1 MFASIVKAQRWFEG
15 SCAGAGYTLDLFLRA
30 AGHML
35 HLGRKRRETLDQLA
49 LCTLGSLPVV
59 FITAL
64 FTGMIV
70 SLQTGQ
76 VLRDYG
82 QESTLGYVVTVGMCR
97 EMGPVFTCLT
107 LAGLVG
113 STYAAEIG
121 TMKVSEEVDAL
132 EVMSIDPVYFLV
144 MPRLIALAAATVVL
158 VIFADLIGIVGGALV
173 ARASFD
179 VDLETF
185 FQNGRSALKLKDM
198 YGGLFKSLI
207 FGITI
212 AVVACAQGLRA
223 EGGPAGVGRATLRS
237 VVISFMLILVFDY
250 LLTWVIWSVLA

>member
-1 MFASIVKAQRWFEG
+1 MLAVVVKAQRWFENA
-15 SCAGAGYTLDLFLRA
+15 CVGAGYTLDLLLRS
-30 AGHML
+30 AGHIVRI
-35 HLGRKRRETLDQLA
+35 GRKRQETMAHLN

-76 VLRDYG
+76 VLRDFG
-82 QESTLGYVVTVGMCR
+82 QESTLGYIVTVGMCR
-97 EMGPVFTCLT
+97 EMGPVFTCLS

-144 MPRLIALAAATVVL
+144 MPRLIALSLAAVALT
-158 VIFADLIGIVGGALV
+158 IYANLIGILGGGLV
-173 ARASFD
+173 AHAVFS
-179 VDLETF
+179 VDFELF
-185 FQNGRSALKLKDM
+185 IKNGRDALKLKDI
-198 YGGLFKSLI
+198 YGGLFKTFL
-207 FGITI
+207 FGMTI
-212 AVVACAQGLRA
+212 AIVACAQGLRA

-250 LLTWVIWSVLA
+250 LLTWMIW

>member
-1 MFASIVKAQRWFEG
+1 MFAAITRAQRWFER

-30 AGHML
+30 AGHIL
-35 HLGRKRRETLDQLA
+35 QIGRKRQETLGHLH

-76 VLRDYG
+76 VLRDFG
-82 QESTLGYVVTVGMCR
+82 QESTLGYIVTIGMCR
-97 EMGPVFTCLT
+97 EMGPVFTCLS

-132 EVMSIDPVYFLV
+132 EVMSIDPVYYLV
-144 MPRLIALAAATVVL
+144 MPRLIALSLAAVALTVYANV
-158 VIFADLIGIVGGALV
+158 IGIAGGALV
-173 ARASFD
+173 ARANFD
-179 VDLETF
+179 VDLEVF
-185 FQNGRSALKLKDM
+185 MKNGRDALKMKDI
-198 YGGLFKSLI
+198 YGGLLKTFI
-207 FGITI
+207 FGTTI
-212 AVVACAQGLRA
+212 AIVACAQGLRA
-223 EGGPAGVGRATLRS
+223 DGGPAGVGRATLRS

-250 LLTWVIWSVLA
+250 LLTWMIW

>member
-1 MFASIVKAQRWFEG
+1 MFAVITRAQRWFENAC
-15 SCAGAGYTLDLFLRA
+15 SGAGYTLDLFIRA
-30 AGHML
+30 MGQVAQI
-35 HLGRKRRETLDQLA
+35 GRKRRETIQQLN
-49 LCTLGSLPVV
+49 LCTFGSMPVV

-76 VLRDYG
+76 VLRDFG
-82 QESTLGYVVTVGMCR
+82 QESTLGYIVTIGMCR
-97 EMGPVFTCLT
+97 EMGPVFTCLS

-132 EVMSIDPVYFLV
+132 EVMSIDPVYYLV
-144 MPRLIALAAATVVL
+144 MPRLIALSLAAVALTVYANV
-158 VIFADLIGIVGGALV
+158 IGIAGGALV
-173 ARASFD
+173 ARANFD
-179 VDLETF
+179 VDLEVF
-185 FQNGRSALKLKDM
+185 MKNGRDALKMKDI
-198 YGGLFKSLI
+198 YGGLLKTFI
-207 FGITI
+207 FGTTI

-250 LLTWVIWSVLA
+250 LLTWMIW

>member
-1 MFASIVKAQRWFEG
+1 MIAVLNNVQRWFEN
-15 SCAGAGYTLDLFLRA
+15 SCAGAGYTLDLFLRT
-30 AGHML
+30 AGQIPL
-35 HLGRKRRETLDQLA
+35 LGRKRRETIQQL
-49 LCTLGSLPVV
+49 LLTTLGSLPVV

-76 VLRDYG
+76 VLRDFG
-82 QESTLGYVVTVGMCR
+82 QESSLGYIVTIGMCR
-97 EMGPVFTCLT
+97 EMGPVFTCLS

-132 EVMSIDPVYFLV
+132 EVMSIDPVYYLV
-144 MPRLIALAAATVVL
+144 LPRIIALALAAVTLTVYANV
-158 VIFADLIGIVGGALV
+158 IGIAGGALV
-173 ARASFD
+173 ARANFD
-179 VDLETF
+179 VDFEVF
-185 FQNGRSALKLKDM
+185 MKNGRDALKMKDI
-198 YGGLFKSLI
+198 YGGLLKSLM
-207 FGITI
+207 FGTTI
-212 AVVACAQGLRA
+212 STVACAQGLRA

-250 LLTWVIWSVLA
+250 LLTWMLW

>member
-1 MFASIVKAQRWFEG
+1 MIAVLNNVQRWFENA
-15 SCAGAGYTLDLFLRA
+15 CAGAGYTLDLFLRTA
-30 AGHML
+30 RQITL
-35 HLGRKRRETLDQLA
+35 LGRKRRETIQQL
-49 LCTLGSLPVV
+49 LLTTLGSLPVV

-76 VLRDYG
+76 VLRDFG
-82 QESTLGYVVTVGMCR
+82 QESSLGYIVTIGMCR
-97 EMGPVFTCLT
+97 EMGPVFTCLS

-132 EVMSIDPVYFLV
+132 EVMSIDPVYYLV
-144 MPRLIALAAATVVL
+144 LPRIIALSLAAVTLTIYANV
-158 VIFADLIGIVGGALV
+158 IGIAGGALV
-173 ARASFD
+173 ARANFD
-179 VDLETF
+179 VDFEVF
-185 FQNGRSALKLKDM
+185 MKNGRDALKMKDI
-198 YGGLFKSLI
+198 YGGLLKSLM
-207 FGITI
+207 FGTTI
-212 AVVACAQGLRA
+212 STVACAQGLRA

-250 LLTWVIWSVLA
+250 LLTWMLW

>member
-1 MFASIVKAQRWFEG
+1 MMAAIVRAQRWFES
-15 SCAGAGYTLDLFLRA
+15 SCSGAGYTLDLLVRA
-30 AGHML
+30 AGQL
-35 HLGRKRRETLDQLA
+35 VLLGRKRREALLQLS

-76 VLRDYG
+76 VLRDFG
-82 QESTLGYVVTVGMCR
+82 QESSLGYIVTIGMCR
-97 EMGPVFTCLT
+97 EMGPVFTCLS

-132 EVMSIDPVYFLV
+132 EVMSIDPVYYLV
-144 MPRLIALAAATVVL
+144 MPRILALSLAAVALTIYANV
-158 VIFADLIGIVGGALV
+158 IGIAGGALV
-173 ARASFD
+173 AKASFE
-179 VDLETF
+179 VDIEIF
-185 FQNGRSALKLKDM
+185 MKNGKDALKLKDI
-198 YGGLFKSLI
+198 YGGLFKSFL
-207 FGITI
+207 FGATI
-212 AVVACAQGLRA
+212 STVACAQGLRA
-223 EGGPAGVGRATLRS
+223 DGGPAGVGRATLRS

-250 LLTWVIWSVLA
+250 LVTWMLW

>member
-1 MFASIVKAQRWFEG
+1 MFAVITRAQRWFER
-15 SCAGAGYTLDLFLRA
+15 SCSGAGYTLDLFLRA
-30 AGHML
+30 AGHL
-35 HLGRKRRETLDQLA
+35 IQIGRKRRETLEHLH

-76 VLRDYG
+76 VLRDFG
-82 QESTLGYVVTVGMCR
+82 QESTLGYIVTIGMCR
-97 EMGPVFTCLT
+97 EMGPVFTCLS

-132 EVMSIDPVYFLV
+132 EVMSIDPVYYLV
-144 MPRLIALAAATVVL
+144 MPRLIALSLAAVALTIYANV
-158 VIFADLIGIVGGALV
+158 IGIAGGALV
-173 ARASFD
+173 ARANFD
-179 VDLETF
+179 VDLEVF
-185 FQNGRSALKLKDM
+185 MKNGRDALKMKDI
-198 YGGLFKSLI
+198 YGGLLKTFF
-207 FGITI
+207 FGTTI
-212 AVVACAQGLRA
+212 AIVACSQGLRA
-223 EGGPAGVGRATLRS
+223 DGGPAGVGRATLRS

-250 LLTWVIWSVLA
+250 LLTWMIW

>member
-1 MFASIVKAQRWFEG
+1 MLTAITNVQRWFEN

-30 AGHML
+30 AGRVPL
-35 HLGRKRRETLDQLA
+35 LGRKRRETTQQLI
-49 LCTLGSLPVV
+49 LCILGSLPVV

-76 VLRDYG
+76 VLRDFG
-82 QESTLGYVVTVGMCR
+82 QESTLGYIVTIGMCR
-97 EMGPVFTCLT
+97 EMGPVFTCLS

-144 MPRLIALAAATVVL
+144 MPRIIALALAAVTLTIYANV
-158 VIFADLIGIVGGALV
+158 IGIAGGALV
-173 ARASFD
+173 ARSNFD
-179 VDLETF
+179 VDLELF
-185 FQNGRSALKLKDM
+185 MKNGRDALKMKDI
-198 YGGLFKSLI
+198 YGGLLKSLI
-207 FGITI
+207 FGTTI
-212 AVVACAQGLRA
+212 STVACAQGLKA
-223 EGGPAGVGRATLRS
+223 DGGPAGVGRATLRS

-250 LLTWVIWSVLA
+250 LLTWMIW

>member
-1 MFASIVKAQRWFEG
+1 MLALVAKAQRWFENA
-15 SCAGAGYTLDLFLRA
+15 CLGAGYTLDLFVRA
-30 AGHML
+30 IGQVAQI
-35 HLGRKRRETLDQLA
+35 GRKRRETIQQLN
-49 LCTLGSLPVV
+49 LCTFGSMPVV

-76 VLRDYG
+76 VLRDFG
-82 QESTLGYVVTVGMCR
+82 QESTLGYIVTIGMCR
-97 EMGPVFTCLT
+97 EMGPVFTCLS

-132 EVMSIDPVYFLV
+132 EVMSINPVYYLV
-144 MPRLIALAAATVVL
+144 MPRLIALSLAAVALTIYANV
-158 VIFADLIGIVGGALV
+158 IGIAGGALV
-173 ARASFD
+173 ARSNFD
-179 VDLETF
+179 VDFEVF
-185 FQNGRSALKLKDM
+185 VKNGRDALKMKDV
-198 YGGLFKSLI
+198 YGGLLKTFI
-207 FGITI
+207 FGTTI

-223 EGGPAGVGRATLRS
+223 EGGPAGVGRATLKS

-250 LLTWVIWSVLA
+250 LLTWMIW

>member
-1 MFASIVKAQRWFEG
+1 MLAVIAKAQHWFE
-15 SCAGAGYTLDLFLRA
+15 SACAGAGYTLDLFLRA
-30 AGHML
+30 AGRVTL
-35 HLGRKRRETLDQLA
+35 LGRKRREAVQQLA

-76 VLRDYG
+76 VLRDFG
-82 QESTLGYVVTVGMCR
+82 QESSLGYIVTIGMCR
-97 EMGPVFTCLT
+97 EMGPVFTCLA

-132 EVMSIDPVYFLV
+132 EVMSIDPVYYLV
-144 MPRLIALAAATVVL
+144 MPRLIALSLAAVALTIYANV
-158 VIFADLIGIVGGALV
+158 IGIAGGALV
-173 ARASFD
+173 ARSNFD
-179 VDLETF
+179 VDLEIF
-185 FQNGRSALKLKDM
+185 LKNGRDALKMKDI
-198 YGGLFKSLI
+198 YGGLLKSFL
-207 FGITI
+207 FGTTI
-212 AVVACAQGLRA
+212 SIVACAQGLRA

-250 LLTWVIWSVLA
+250 LLTWMVW

>member
-1 MFASIVKAQRWFEG
+1 MIAAIVKAQRWFERA
-15 SCAGAGYTLDLFLRA
+15 CTGAGYTLDLFLRA
-30 AGHML
+30 AAQVRQ
-35 HLGRKRRETLDQLA
+35 LGKKRRETVEQLA

-76 VLRDYG
+76 VLRDFG
-82 QESTLGYVVTVGMCR
+82 QESTLGYIVTIGMCR
-97 EMGPVFTCLT
+97 EMGPVFTCLS

-144 MPRLIALAAATVVL
+144 MPRLIALSLAAVALTVYANV
-158 VIFADLIGIVGGALV
+158 IGIAGGALV
-173 ARASFD
+173 ARANFD
-179 VDLETF
+179 VDLEVF
-185 FQNGRSALKLKDM
+185 MKNGRDALKMKDI
-198 YGGLFKSLI
+198 YGGLMKSFL
-207 FGITI
+207 FGTTI
-212 AVVACAQGLRA
+212 AVVACSQGLRA
-223 EGGPAGVGRATLRS
+223 DGGPAGVGRATLRS

-250 LLTWVIWSVLA
+250 LLTWMIW

>member
-1 MFASIVKAQRWFEG
+1 MISIIVNAQRWFEN

-30 AGHML
+30 LGSIAL
-35 HLGRKRRETLDQLA
+35 LGRKRRETVQQLA

-76 VLRDYG
+76 VLRDFG
-82 QESTLGYVVTVGMCR
+82 QESSLGYIVTIGMCR
-97 EMGPVFTCLT
+97 EMGPVFTCLS

-132 EVMSIDPVYFLV
+132 EVMSIDPVYYLV
-144 MPRLIALAAATVVL
+144 LPRLLALSLASVALTVYANV
-158 VIFADLIGIVGGALV
+158 IGIAGGALV
-173 ARASFD
+173 ARATFD
-179 VDLETF
+179 VDLEIF
-185 FQNGRSALKLKDM
+185 IKNGRDALKLKDVC
-198 YGGLFKSLI
+198 GGLLKSFV
-207 FGITI
+207 FGTTI

-223 EGGPAGVGRATLRS
+223 DGGPAGVGRATLRS
-237 VVISFMLILVFDY
+237 VVISFILILVFGY
-250 LLTWVIWSVLA
+250 LLTWMIW

>member
-1 MFASIVKAQRWFEG
+1 MTAVLSKVERWFEN

-30 AGHML
+30 AGQISL
-35 HLGRKRRETLDQLA
+35 LGRKRRETTQQLM

-76 VLRDYG
+76 VLRDFG
-82 QESTLGYVVTVGMCR
+82 QESSLGYIVTIGMCR
-97 EMGPVFTCLT
+97 EMGPVFTCLS

-132 EVMSIDPVYFLV
+132 EVMSIDPVYYLV
-144 MPRLIALAAATVVL
+144 MPRIISLALAAVTLTIYANV
-158 VIFADLIGIVGGALV
+158 IGIAGGALV

-179 VDLETF
+179 VDLEVF
-185 FQNGRSALKLKDM
+185 MKNGRDALKMKDI
-198 YGGLFKSLI
+198 YGGLLKSLI
-207 FGITI
+207 FGTTI
-212 AVVACAQGLRA
+212 STVACAQGLRA

-250 LLTWVIWSVLA
+250 LLTWMLW